1 MKTQEKK
8 QLNIPNI
15 DTMNKE
21 EIVSFFVET
30 QKIIDET
37 AELSK
42 QVRALENELKLAKE
56 MITNLNQRLYGKKSE
71 KTEAVEGQLSLLFDE
86 VEITADAQETL

>member
-21 EIVSFFVET
+21 EIVSFFVEM

-42 QVRALENELKLAKE
+42 
-56 MITNLNQRLYGKKSE
+56 
-71 KTEAVEGQLSLLFDE
+71 
-86 VEITADAQETL
+86 